1 MPRRRSD
8 ATVRGERGA
17 GSVLT
22 DVVNHIL
29 AAVRALL
36 AALRVV
42 AGFLL
47 VASVALN
54 FINVI
59 ARYFFNASIFW
70 AEEVMLFF
78 MVGCVFLG
86 SGVVAWSGR
95 QIKMDVIVGM
105 MPPKVREVLDVFSEL
120 VFIAVAISI
129 VVFAWPVIRDLYNF
143 DQRSQSAEVPL
154 VHSPVAH
161 SDWSCH
167 HGGAG
172 ERAPDRGHLSRSA
185 RAESLTMMA
194 AALAYFVVPAALLVL
209 GLPIFL
215 VLLVTCLV
223 VVLLVADIPTDA
235 IQTYLFSGLDNFPL
249 LAVPFFVLAGEIMA
263 QGGIAR
269 RVVVWVM
276 CLIGGVRGSLAV
288 TTVAASELFGA
299 MAHTAVGTVV
309 AVGRMIYP
317 SLKDGGYSERF
328 AVGLIA
334 SSGAIAV
341 VIPPSIAMILY
352 SVSAQQ
358 SAVALFTAGI
368 LPSLLIGF
376 VDALFVMLYA
386 RIKMVPLTDPARWRA
401 IWAST
406 KEASWSI
413 GTVVVI
419 FGGIYGGV
427 FTPTE
432 AAGVA
437 VIYSL
442 FVTMAV
448 HREIGPKELWNII
461 QSSVFLI
468 SQILLIVTAAGLY
481 SWLLTTSGIPQKI
494 IGEIHALNMPP
505 WALLLSLNVV
515 LLIMGSFL
523 EPPAAILILTPLLL
537 PLVQSVGV
545 DPVHFG
551 IIMAVNLS
559 IGMYAPPFGLNLFA
573 SQAVFHIPLGTIYR
587 GVLPF
592 LAINFAT
599 LLVITYVPAISM
611 VLLGK

>member
-1 MPRRRSD
+1 ML
-8 ATVRGERGA
+8 VIFIYF
-17 GSVLT
+17 VLP
-22 DVVNHIL
+22 
-29 AAVRALL
+29 ALL
-36 AALRVV
+36 L
-42 AGFLL
+42 
-47 VASVALN
+47 
-54 FINVI
+54 I
-59 ARYFFNASIFW
+59 
-70 AEEVMLFF
+70 
-78 MVGCVFLG
+78 
-86 SGVVAWSGR
+86 
-95 QIKMDVIVGM
+95 
-105 MPPKVREVLDVFSEL
+105 
-120 VFIAVAISI
+120 
-129 VVFAWPVIRDLYNF
+129 
-143 DQRSQSAEVPL
+143 
-154 VHSPVAH
+154 
-161 SDWSCH
+161 
-167 HGGAG
+167 
-172 ERAPDRGHLSRSA
+172 
-185 RAESLTMMA
+185 
-194 AALAYFVVPAALLVL
+194 L

-223 VVLLVADIPTDA
+223 AVLFVAGVPTEA
-235 IQTYLFSGLDNFPL
+235 VQTYLFGGLDNFPL

-269 RVVVWVM
+269 RVVVWVISV
-276 CLIGGVRGSLAV
+276 IGGVRGSLAV

-317 SLKDGGYSERF
+317 SLKDNGYNDRF
-328 AVGLIA
+328 SVGLIA

-368 LPSLLIGF
+368 LPSLLIGL
-376 VDALFVMLYA
+376 VDAVYVMIYA
-386 RIKMVPLTDPARWRA
+386 RIKAVPLTSRARWQA
-401 IWAST
+401 IWTST

-413 GTVVVI
+413 STVVVI

-442 FVTMAV
+442 FVTMVV
-448 HREIGPKELWNII
+448 HREVDLRDLWRII
-461 QSSVFLI
+461 QSALFLI
-468 SQILLIVTAAGLY
+468 SQILMIVTTAGLY
-481 SWLLTTSGIPQKI
+481 SWLLTTSGIPQQI
-494 IGEIHALNMPP
+494 IADINALHMPA

-523 EPPAAILILTPLLL
+523 EPPAAILIMTPLLL
-537 PLVQSVGV
+537 PVVQSVGV

-559 IGMYAPPFGLNLFA
+559 IGMYTPPFGLNLFA
-573 SQAVFHIPLGTIYR
+573 SQAVFHVPLGTIYR

-592 LAINFAT
+592 LLINFAT
-599 LLVITYVPAISM
+599 LMIITYVPAISM
-611 VLLGK
+611 VLLGR